1 MATYLQRE
9 RRRRMVFWLAVLV
22 LTGAAAALSYHL
34 TGPPP
39 PKRIRLATGQKGGAY
54 AEFGQQYAALLK
66 KNGLEVEL
74 VETAGGIDNLSRL
87 RDGQVDVAFVQNGT
101 YDRVEDP
108 DRVIRG
114 IASLGLEP
122 LWVFYRGDDEVT
134 DAAQFQ
140 GRTISIGPAESGT
153 EVISRVILE
162 VNGVNDESAT
172 LLRLPMSEAASKLEE
187 GTLDVAFFVSSFQ
200 SDLIHRLL
208 DNEQLHL
215 MSFRRYAAYVRIFP
229 YLTPVELAE
238 GVLDLKDN
246 VPPEPTA
253 LLAPSV
259 LLACRRD
266 THPRVVE
273 QFIAAARMLHGTGG
287 RVNLAGQFPSL
298 EGVDL
303 PVHETAEAY
312 VRSGESLISRFVP
325 YWAMHWVVRAQ
336 FLIIPLLTLW
346 IPFFKILPLLYR
358 YRIGT
363 LLKKHYAALRDMETG
378 IERAESKQ
386 ELQQAIAGLESLRD
400 DMERLSRKIP
410 ARYQQDVYHWRLH
423 VSMVQEEAHKRLDKQ
438 PTAP

>member
-9 RRRRMVFWLAVLV
+9 RRRRIVFWLAVLV
-22 LTGAAAALSYHL
+22 LTGAAAAVSYHL

-39 PKRIRLATGQKGGAY
+39 PKKIRLATGEAGGAN
-54 AEFGQQYAALLK
+54 AEFGRRYAKLLGD
-66 KNGLEVEL
+66 NGLEVEL
-74 VETAGGIDNLSRL
+74 VNTAGGMDNFSRL
-87 RDGQVDVAFVQNGT
+87 VNGQVDVAFVQNGT

-108 DRVIRG
+108 QRVVRG

-122 LWVFYRGDDEVT
+122 LWVFYRGDRDVT
-134 DAAQFQ
+134 DVAQFR
-140 GRTISIGPAESGT
+140 GLTISVGPAESGT
-153 EVISRVILE
+153 DVVSRVVLE
-162 VNGVNDESAT
+162 VNGISEQDAT
-172 LLRLPMSEAASKLEE
+172 LLHLSMSEAASRLEE
-187 GTLDVAFFVSSFQ
+187 GTINVAFLVSSHQ
-200 SDLIHRLL
+200 SSVVQRLL
-208 DNEQLHL
+208 DNDELRL
-215 MSFRRYAAYVRIFP
+215 MNFRRYAAYVRIFP

-273 QFIAAARMLHGTGG
+273 QFISAAREIHGLGG
-287 RVNLAGQFPSL
+287 RISRAERFPTL
-298 EGVDL
+298 DGVDL

-312 VRSGESLISRFVP
+312 VRSGESLISRLVP

-346 IPFFKILPLLYR
+346 IPFFKLLPLLYR
-358 YRIGT
+358 YRIST
-363 LLKKHYAALRDMETG
+363 LLKKHYAALRDVETG
-378 IERAESKQ
+378 IERAESHGQ
-386 ELQQAIAGLESLRD
+386 LRDAIAALESLRN

-410 ARYQQDVYHWRLH
+410 AYYQQDVYHWRLH
-423 VSMVQEEAHKRLDKQ
+423 VSMVQDEARKRLED
-438 PTAP
+438 